1 MSRRGSLRAASY
13 RFGSVSETSPIMP
26 QTNTLASGNSINA
39 QNRPVPLVTKSSGSL
54 VTPAWTRAVSGS
66 GGTR

>member
-1 MSRRGSLRAASY
+1 
-13 RFGSVSETSPIMP
+13 MP